1 MLLALDIGNTNIVV
15 GLFKNSI
22 LKDHFR
28 ISTRHDMTDDEL
40 GFPITSW
47 LSRMNIENEEID
59 SVAICSVVPPLTKAA
74 ETASRKYLG
83 CLPLT
88 VTAVTE
94 LPPPITIEIDRPEQ
108 VGADRICNAV
118 AGFSKF
124 GGPIIIVDFG
134 TATTFDIVN
143 DKGAYIGGVI
153 IPGPETSMKELAHK
167 AAQLFEV
174 QFEKPERVIG
184 KSTQQALQSGLFYG
198 TLGQID
204 YLIDKISEEA
214 KFEKPKVIATGGLSS
229 GVEKHSRHISK
240 AEPTL
245 TLEGLRIIAEA
256 D

>member
-1 MLLALDIGNTNIVV
+1 MLLAIDIGNTNIVI
-15 GLFKNSI
+15 GLFKNST

-28 ISTRHDMTDDEL
+28 ISTRHDMTADEL

-47 LSRMNIENEEID
+47 LSRMKIENEEID

-74 ETASRKYLG
+74 ETVSQKYLG

-88 VTAVTE
+88 VTAE
-94 LPPPITIEIDRPEQ
+94 SDLPLAIEIDRPEQ

-118 AGFSKF
+118 AGFAKF

-153 IPGPETSMKELAHK
+153 IPGPETSMKDLAHK

-174 QFEKPERVIG
+174 QFEKPARIIG
-184 KSTQQALQSGLFYG
+184 KSTKQALQSGLFYG

-204 YLIDKISEEA
+204 FLIDRISEEA
-214 KFEKPKVIATGGLSS
+214 EFEQPMVIATGGLSA
-229 GVEKHSRHISK
+229 GIEKHSRHISK

-245 TLEGLRIIAEA
+245 TLEGLRIIAERE
-256 D
+256 